1 MKSFIKRPNN
11 LGTSRW
17 CKGIVWL
24 QVCISQLKQNVP
36 NSRESWAE
44 ATDAESLIASLQLL
58 HPSSALICCD
68 CRKKLMSSFT
78 LTLAS
83 IWVPKLSTLIVHCA
97 LLLPDFSCSY
107 WEEILKCC
115 VGAER
120 WTGKGRVNNPRE
132 GYQNYK
138 EKCTVNLRACGRWKV
153 KYTNTARS
161 NRHWALKSTCSGKW
175 ET

>member
-1 MKSFIKRPNN
+1 MKSIIKRPNN

-17 CKGIVWL
+17 CTGIVWL

-83 IWVPKLSTLIVHCA
+83 IWVPKLSTLIGHCA

>member
-83 IWVPKLSTLIVHCA
+83 IWVPKLSTLIGHCA